1 MINFGQSYDALT
13 YDCAVWHVDDAIKGL
28 HVEHQQIMYNDY
40 VIIFQLIN
48 KSIEY

>member
-28 HVEHQQIMYNDY
+28 HVEHHPIIYNDY
-40 VIIFQLIN
+40 IILFLSIDE
-48 KSIEY
+48 SIEF

>member
-28 HVEHQQIMYNDY
+28 HVELQQIMYNDY
-40 VIIFQLIN
+40 VILFLSINELI
-48 KSIEY
+48 EC